1 MDFVKSKNDVPVRLT
16 AERWLH
22 IKIGHPEIAD
32 YYNGILETIENPE
45 FICEGENDAKIAVK
59 NFSGQNR

>member
-1 MDFVKSKNDVPVRLT
+1 MDFVKSKNDVPVRFT

-32 YYNGILETIENPE
+32 YYNGILETI
-45 FICEGENDAKIAVK
+45 
-59 NFSGQNR
+59 